1 MKPRQDPLQ
10 GSRYPSILLQV
21 LAAGLGLSVVIAWA
35 AASYFGVDVPASLVW
50 PGEDGF
56 CDAPSQGLG
65 AHCFSDIALY
75 LSAGPSLVPEDPGL
89 VQYVSNQAPVNRLL
103 LLIFQTLAT
112 LIGFRATLVI
122 YVTVSAAALLAPAL
136 WVVWRRS
143 RHQSAVT
150 LLLTAVATIPFLA
163 VLDRGNTI
171 VFAIPLIL
179 IFVVALWREQNWW
192 AVGAIAAASQ
202 IKPQLGLIVVAF
214 FVLRRVRMGLIAL
227 VISGVI
233 FVSSFAIFALPGS
246 TSSPLQE
253 FKRFVLF
260 SQVRGSYLPLDADY
274 PANVSF
280 QKVIFEI
287 GNGLLGLSLSAATI
301 QTGLLALTA
310 MVIVALIWRGREI
323 PYPIWIAAI
332 LMASAL
338 VVAVTFIYYYALVLV
353 VVAVLMRNEDFAF
366 HPKKSPV
373 VSGVLSAAV
382 VFSLTPLLIPG
393 GWAEAPVPTR
403 ANGVVVS
410 LLPYIASATWLLLV
424 LGVGAWVVL
433 RSATTSKDLMVS
445 D

>member
-1 MKPRQDPLQ
+1 VKAESEALREA
-10 GSRYPSILLQV
+10 RYPVALLQI
-21 LAAGLGLSVVIAWA
+21 LAVGLGLSVVVAWIAT
-35 AASYFGVDVPASLVW
+35 SYFGVDVPGSLVW
-50 PGEDGF
+50 PGTDGF
-56 CDAPSQGLG
+56 CDTRSQGVG
-65 AHCFSDIALY
+65 SHCFSDISLH
-75 LSAGPSLVPEDPGL
+75 LSVGQALVPADPGL
-89 VQYVSNQAPVNRLL
+89 VQYVSNLPPGNRVLL
-103 LLIFQTLAT
+103 WIFQLFASWF
-112 LIGFRATLVI
+112 GFRATLVI
-122 YVTVSAAALLAPAL
+122 YLTLSAAALLVPAL
-136 WVVWRRS
+136 WVARRRS
-143 RHQSAVT
+143 WHQAAVT
-150 LLLTAVATIPFLA
+150 LLLISVATVPFLA
-163 VLDRGNTI
+163 ILDRGNTI
-171 VFAIPLIL
+171 AFTVPLVL
-179 IFVVALWREQNWW
+179 VFVVALWRGHDWW
-192 AVGAIAAASQ
+192 ALGAVVAVSQ

-214 FVLRRVRMGLIAL
+214 FVLRRVRMGLTAIG
-227 VISGVI
+227 ISAAV

-246 TSSPLQE
+246 DSSPLQE

-260 SQVRGSYLPLDADY
+260 SQMRGSYLPLDAPY
-274 PANVSF
+274 PVNVSF

-410 LLPYIASATWLLLV
+410 LLPYIASTTWLLLV

-433 RSATTSKDLMVS
+433 RSATKSKDWTVA